1 MSEQSHGLSVEER
14 SRGLINILFTHLP
27 EKFEER
33 YEKPHSEHP
42 DRDLNPESYEY
53 EAEVLTTRLR
63 CSETLLIQS
72 GMLLS

>member
-1 MSEQSHGLSVEER
+1 M
-14 SRGLINILFTHLP
+14 LFAHLP

-53 EAEVLTTRLR
+53 GVGVLTTRLR
-63 CSETLLIQS
+63 RSETLLIQI